1 MKTMKAPRFI
11 RSFTEGKCD
20 LDPRCTELHRM
31 IKESNSNYKTV
42 LKNCPKQINCV
53 DLYGRTPIHYLL
65 SNNSIDPIDL
75 NVLRYLVNF
84 PGVNLNIKDINGMTI
99 LHHATLTGN
108 IDVVSIIIKSN
119 KCDINSQDLLGN
131 TPIINSSEYIYKD
144 ITNLL
149 LSYGADTSLKNN
161 KNKSAADFI
170 NENF

>member
-84 PGVNLNIKDINGMTI
+84 PGVNLNIKDINGMI
-99 LHHATLTGN
+99 ISSKLTPP
-108 IDVVSIIIKSN
+108 
-119 KCDINSQDLLGN
+119 C
-131 TPIINSSEYIYKD
+131 
-144 ITNLL
+144 
-149 LSYGADTSLKNN
+149 
-161 KNKSAADFI
+161 
-170 NENF
+170 